1 MIDMSPLI
9 HAQNETD
16 FEIQFQKL
24 MKYPNE
30 TWKNLANIKDPQ
42 KLQTFE
48 YTEVAKQSIHIIKN
62 GLKIKST
69 KDLSDIHKML
79 FANVY
84 PWAGQF
90 RVYDIS
96 KGGTDFLPA
105 RQFNTGIKDIEQYL
119 NQYNQKDKLDP
130 KEYATLLDHI
140 NYLHPFPEGNGRSTK
155 VFLQCLANNHGQEL
169 NYERNQQAMIQCLNQ
184 ADVDGIANHLKVT
197 DLKLDYQKTNNQT
210 HNENLTL

>member
-16 FEIQFQKL
+16 FETQFQKL
-24 MKYPNE
+24 MKYPNG
-30 TWKNLANIKDPQ
+30 TWKNLANIKDSQ

-48 YTEVAKQSIHIIKN
+48 YTEVAKQIIHIIKK

-69 KDLSDIHKML
+69 KELSDIHKML

-90 RVYDIS
+90 RVYDIA
-96 KGGTDFLPA
+96 KDDTTFLPA

-119 NQYNQKDKLDP
+119 NQYNQKDKLSP

-155 VFLQCLANNHGQEL
+155 VFLQCLANNHSQEL

-184 ADVDGIANHLKVT
+184 ADINGIAQHLKIT
-197 DLKLDYQKTNNQT
+197 DLKLASQKT
-210 HNENLTL
+210 HNDDFTL

>member
-1 MIDMSPLI
+1 MFLYPTTKV
-9 HAQNETD
+9 EGFT
-16 FEIQFQKL
+16 KL
-24 MKYPNE
+24 
-30 TWKNLANIKDPQ
+30 L
-42 KLQTFE
+42 
-48 YTEVAKQSIHIIKN
+48 IKN

-69 KDLSDIHKML
+69 KELSDIHKML

-119 NQYNQKDKLDP
+119 NQYNQKNKLNP

-155 VFLQCLANNHGQEL
+155 VFLQCLANNHGQKL
-169 NYERNQQAMIQCLNQ
+169 NYERKQQAMIQCLNQ
-184 ADVDGIANHLKVT
+184 ADIDGIAHHLKVT
-197 DLKLDYQKTNNQT
+197 DLTLDSQKT
-210 HNENLTL
+210 HNDDLTA

>member
-1 MIDMSPLI
+1 MSPLI

-69 KDLSDIHKML
+69 KDLSNVHKML
-79 FANVY
+79 FSNVY

-90 RVYDIS
+90 RVYDIA

-119 NQYNQKDKLDP
+119 NQYNQKNKLSP

-169 NYERNQQAMIQCLNQ
+169 NYKRNQQAMIQCLNQ
-184 ADVDGIANHLKVT
+184 ADVDGIAHHLKVT
-197 DLKLDYQKTNNQT
+197 DLKLASQKTSNQT
-210 HNENLTL
+210 HNDDLTL

>member
-16 FEIQFQKL
+16 FETQFQKL
-24 MKYPNE
+24 MKYPNG

-48 YTEVAKQSIHIIKN
+48 YTEVAKQIIHIIKK

-69 KDLSDIHKML
+69 KELSDIHKML

-90 RVYDIS
+90 RVYDIA
-96 KGGTDFLPA
+96 KGGTDFLPE

-119 NQYNQKDKLDP
+119 NQYNQKDKLNP
-130 KEYATLLDHI
+130 KEYATLLDRI

-184 ADVDGIANHLKVT
+184 ADVDGIAHHLKVT
-197 DLKLDYQKTNNQT
+197 DLKLTSQKTNNQT
-210 HNENLTL
+210 HNDDLTL